1 MTEKIILNEEKD
13 DFAILQFNEFNEF
26 NDIQLVT
33 KIEVRNTTKQIKDHR
48 ELCTYPITREAAIK
62 KAKEIYADPFWL

>member
-1 MTEKIILNEEKD
+1 MSMTEKIILNEEKD
-13 DFAILQFNEFNEF
+13 DFAILQFNEF

-33 KIEVRNTTKQIKDHR
+33 KIEVRNTTKQIKDHT
-48 ELCTYPITREAAIK
+48 EFCTYPITREAAIK